1 MWTPWGWTVHLIP
14 KFLRALNASW
24 GNFGHGEWLLTLQN
38 QRCLPMPSTQP
49 GEPHIQPPAPA
60 RSCPIS
66 EGAQAPLG
74 TSWDLCKPQIFLW
87 GAFLQASPSPAP
99 SPKPEGVRSFAQFG
113 QGGEV
118 LTPIPSKATTFPFGD
133 PKCVSE
139 APGQIQGDVC
149 PADPASNGPTGFIF
163 IVGAAGRQNGAPGPS
178 TSSYFIFNCFQ
189 SPRSDDPDGA
199 QWP

>member
-1 MWTPWGWTVHLIP
+1 MPLGVILDTASGSSPFKTSGAFPCHQPNLESPTSNLQPLQEAAQFLKGP
-14 KFLRALNASW
+14 KPLW
-24 GNFGHGEWLLTLQN
+24 
-38 QRCLPMPSTQP
+38 
-49 GEPHIQPPAPA
+49 APA
-60 RSCPIS
+60 
-66 EGAQAPLG
+66 G
-74 TSWDLCKPQIFLW
+74 TSANPKSSFGVPQAL
-87 GAFLQASPSPAP
+87 PSLSP

-113 QGGEV
+113 QGPEL
-118 LTPIPSKATTFPFGD
+118 LTPVPSEATIFPFGD

-139 APGQIQGDVC
+139 AHGQIQGDVC

-178 TSSYFIFNCFQ
+178 TPSYFIFNCFQ